1 MPFTY
6 KGEDLVLVALTV
18 TYPCE
23 RLLLMGRVKAP
34 QANAV
39 ICRTGRQDV
48 WIGG

>member
-1 MPFTY
+1 M
-6 KGEDLVLVALTV
+6 ALTV

-23 RLLLMGRVKAP
+23 GLLLMGRVKAP

-39 ICRTGRQDV
+39 IGGTGCQDV